1 MPQAC
6 RQKRAGSGSRSL
18 RRWHRRSWG
27 GDRFG
32 SSFVQRPA
40 RCSRS
45 LPPTS
50 TSACRQKTPFGERVR
65 RKRGGIGAG
74 ERDHCLERLVDT
86 SCYVH
91 RLPRSHRLSPRRRRP
106 ALEFPRAMVRR
117 TTFGRR
123 SAGESADRHDLTNR
137 GSRRHRD
144 LGCSF
149 DGLDPHLR
157 ALLQSLRCR
166 LGSGQGDQDRRC
178 VRRIDQSHL

>member
-27 GDRFG
+27 RRPLRVVFCSKTCTMFAFPAADINFG
-32 SSFVQRPA
+32 MPA
-40 RCSRS
+40 
-45 LPPTS
+45 
-50 TSACRQKTPFGERVR
+50 KTPFGERVR

-74 ERDHCLERLVDT
+74 ERDHCLERVIDT

-91 RLPRSHRLSPRRRRP
+91 RPPRSHRLSPRRRRP

-137 GSRRHRD
+137 GSGRHRD